1 MHIGRSS
8 NLRYTVLGPVP
19 SIVIQVKNPAVK
31 AVSQMPR
38 QNLPEQGKPTKS
50 NIRKKEETNQVKGQ
64 MCPPVNLECSS
75 TCKVKYCMQF
85 WSQFLPSIPDLD
97 DLLIQLCRQEKNEV
111 HAKSRQTSL
120 SHEIRSSST
129 AQIKL
134 LPDQSMQTNRCLQFV
149 SLGCF
154 STAYQ
159 QFIFPT

>member
-19 SIVIQVKNPAVK
+19 SIVIQVKNPAVN

-38 QNLPEQGKPTKS
+38 QNLPEQGKTTKS

-64 MCPPVNLECSS
+64 MCPSVNLECSS

-97 DLLIQLCRQEKNEV
+97 DLLI
-111 HAKSRQTSL
+111 
-120 SHEIRSSST
+120 
-129 AQIKL
+129 
-134 LPDQSMQTNRCLQFV
+134 
-149 SLGCF
+149 
-154 STAYQ
+154 
-159 QFIFPT
+159 